1 MAVKESG
8 RKCLMVNID
17 VAEYDIVEKYHVI
30 VLPDKIEIKTPFK
43 CFLYCNED
51 SVGDISF
58 YYPTSDRPLSPK
70 GLIFGECV
78 CVGINYDIKGFS
90 ILNISETRLYGI
102 IEEVSDHAGYTPSE
116 FFHEDKA
123 VAPRRWRYLDK
134 DYTEQ

>member
-1 MAVKESG
+1 MVVKESD

-17 VAEYDIVEKYHVI
+17 VAEYDIAEKYHVI

-78 CVGINYDIKGFS
+78 CIGINYDIKGFS
-90 ILNISETRLYGI
+90 IFNISETRLYGI

-116 FFHEDKA
+116 FFHNDKA
-123 VAPRRWRYLDK
+123 VAPKKMAIFR
-134 DYTEQ
+134 

>member
-1 MAVKESG
+1 MAVKESD
-8 RKCLMVNID
+8 RKCLLVNID
-17 VAEYDIVEKYHVI
+17 VEEYNITEKYHVI

-78 CVGINYDIKGFS
+78 CVGINYGIKGFS
-90 ILNISETRLYGI
+90 ILTISETRLYGI

-116 FFHEDKA
+116 FFHNDKA